1 MTILITGA
9 TGFIGSHLIDELLKK
24 KEKVRIL
31 ARKVNRDEKLK
42 QHGLEIYSGSL
53 ENIDSLTEATKDVKT
68 VYHLAAMLGGPDVT
82 YKQLYN
88 TNVVGTE
95 NLIRA
100 CVKNNV
106 KRFVYISS
114 VAAMGPTRHM
124 ADETTKCNP
133 VTDYDKT
140 KYFSE
145 IAVRKSELDWTIIRP
160 TMVYGPG
167 EIRNKAKMFRLIQKG
182 FFAII
187 GNGKNLMSLVY
198 VDNLIKGIILA
209 GESKSSVKQTYII
222 SDKRTYTMN
231 EFVETIAK
239 NENVRM
245 PVHLPVFI
253 AYISALFFRILS
265 IFKIPQLLSKDRIKN
280 LTMNHSFDISKAI
293 KELKYDPK
301 ISLDEGVKRTVQWYK
316 EKGILK

>member
-1 MTILITGA
+1 MTILVTGA

-31 ARKVNRDEKLK
+31 IRKLNKDEKLK
-42 QHGLEIYSGSL
+42 QHGLEICSGSL

-82 YKQLYN
+82 YRQLYN
-88 TNVVGTE
+88 TNVIGTE
-95 NLIRA
+95 NLIKA

-106 KRFVYISS
+106 KRFIYISS
-114 VAAMGPTRHM
+114 VAAMGPAKHM
-124 ADETTKCNP
+124 ADEKTKCSP

-145 IAVRKSELDWTIIRP
+145 LAVKKSGLDWTIIRP

-182 FFAII
+182 IFFII

-198 VDNLIKGIILA
+198 VGNLVKGIVLA
-209 GESKSSVKQTYII
+209 GKSKNAVRQTYILL
-222 SDKRTYTMN
+222 DKKNYTMN
-231 EFVETIAK
+231 EFVEAIAR
-239 NENVRM
+239 NENVKM
-245 PVHLPVFI
+245 PIHLPLFI
-253 AYISALFFRILS
+253 AYIGALFFKALGF
-265 IFKIPQLLSKDRIKN
+265 FKVPQLLSKDRIKN
-280 LTMNHSFDISKAI
+280 LTVGRSFDISKAV
-293 KELKYDPK
+293 KELGYSPK
-301 ISLDEGVKRTVQWYK
+301 IGLDEGVKRTVQWYK
-316 EKGILK
+316 ENKILK